1 MLRVRNLTDIEF
13 TTVNSAQTS
22 FGAISPGAVT
32 SYKLLENVIAYP
44 GAAIQTGQ
52 LTIYAGLYFYCGTP
66 PIPLLEKGKY
76 TLEVYKDPTQFY
88 GYNCR
93 FVMD

>member
-1 MLRVRNLTDIEF
+1 MLRVRNLTDKEF
-13 TTVNSAQTS
+13 TTVNSAQAS

-32 SYKLLENVIAYP
+32 SYKSFESVIAYP

-52 LTIYAGLYFYCGTP
+52 STLYAGLYFYCGTP
-66 PIPLLEKGKY
+66 PIPLLENGKY
-76 TLEVYKDPTQFY
+76 TLEIYKDASQFY

-93 FVMD
+93 FVRD